1 MLLDVAVFRVLHS
14 VYQLLSIVDGGNKT
28 KLLFDKMDINKDG
41 VVDHE
46 EFIYACQ
53 TVDDKMVF

>member
-1 MLLDVAVFRVLHS
+1 MFRVLHS

-41 VVDHE
+41 VVDHD